1 MFTGS
6 YPVTIDE
13 KGRFA
18 IPARFRAELMADAQ
32 GQLSISRI
40 GSRLKLY
47 PQRVFE
53 ALANQILN
61 DTANTADREL
71 LLNRFVGASIRLEM
85 DAQGRLLVPAELR
98 AKIIGEAMLVA
109 QVDRFVLVSAA
120 DWAAYQAET
129 EEQFLAAA
137 AARGL

>member
-18 IPARFRAELMADAQ
+18 IPARFRAELMTEAQ

-47 PQRVFE
+47 PQPVFE
-53 ALANQILN
+53 ALATKILN
-61 DTANTADREL
+61 DASNFADRDVM
-71 LLNRFVGASIRLEM
+71 LNRFVGSSMRLDM
-85 DAQGRLLVPAELR
+85 DAQGRLLVPADLR
-98 AKIIGEAMLVA
+98 ERITGDAVLVG
-109 QVDRFVLVSAA
+109 QVDRFMLISAA
-120 DWAAYQAET
+120 DWAAYQAES
-129 EEQFLAAA
+129 EAQFLAAA
-137 AARGL
+137 AAHGL